1 MNNLSGPFPVT
12 LSLISDF
19 ELRCADLPIRMAPSS
34 QRLICLLA
42 LRNKAM
48 RRSHVSST
56 LWLDSPESR
65 ANANLRSALWRVPKP
80 EGHTVV
86 CSSHTHVWLCQNV
99 DVDLHRMINRAY
111 TVIDRTNPDLDV
123 ANVTRDL
130 SSFGDDVLP
139 GWYDDWVIMERER
152 FRQLR
157 LHALDRL
164 AEQLLTI
171 GRSGDAVQAALASVQ
186 AEPLRESAHRLLIR
200 AHLQEGN
207 IAEAIRQYDRYAFLL
222 QTELDARPSRAME
235 QLMTA
240 TAAKS
245 WGP

>member
-1 MNNLSGPFPVT
+1 MDDLSGDSPVT
-12 LSLISDF
+12 ISLISDF
-19 ELRCADLPIRMAPSS
+19 ELRYADLPITMAPSS
-34 QRLICLLA
+34 QRLICFLA
-42 LRNKAM
+42 LRNRAL

-56 LWLDSPESR
+56 LWLDSSESR

-80 EGHTVV
+80 DGHTVV

-111 TVIDRTNPDLDV
+111 TVIDRTQPDLEV
-123 ANVTRDL
+123 ADVTRDL

-157 LHALDRL
+157 LHVLDRL

-171 GRSGDAVQAALASVQ
+171 GRYGDAAQAALASVQ

-200 AHLQEGN
+200 AHFQEGN

-222 QTELDARPSRAME
+222 QTELHARPSSAME

-240 TAAKS
+240 TAVNLG
-245 WGP
+245 GP